1 MHPLAL
7 ALLAS
12 TSALAADSL
21 YFDGPEVVK
30 LDWNTAC
37 PRSADFNGDGL
48 TDIVVINQDRARIEF
63 LLQRKDGI
71 CPGEPERSSR
81 TDRWNPILEVSRLD
95 KQPLVIGHSAFAL
108 TVGDWNGDKR
118 PDIAFITDEDKLILR
133 TQGTKAGDWTQKKE
147 FMLDSTAE
155 DTESLISPDLDADGR
170 ADLALL
176 TNTRLMIWLQGK
188 EGWAESKS
196 YVLGQPGCGGLR
208 TGDLN
213 GDGKADLFYTAPD
226 ADAVLVRLQQ
236 DAFSFGEEWR
246 LETETSRCWAHPM
259 KLGKDA
265 KAIGLAY
272 IHDTTGMI
280 EVAKLATG
288 EVEPNADRA
297 TSIRYAMPASDAK
310 GGAVAFGDLN
320 GDGIDDVVLTEA
332 KNARLWFFAGG
343 KDGSFRE
350 GREFPALSGIETITI
365 ADVDGDSKVE
375 LIVLSP
381 GEKSI
386 GLARW
391 QKDRLAY
398 PEVIYQSTD
407 TLLTLTTGNVTGDKT
422 TAILALAEVKS
433 KVSLVSLKWS
443 AADKKFTPS
452 TQELISSPSKPNAIR
467 VVDANQD
474 GRGDLA
480 LFSTLVPMQILLSQ
494 TNAKAP
500 FKRAEGLP
508 DSLVNKLTPVALTAA
523 DVNGDDKAEII
534 VAKDQL
540 ARAFLVGADG
550 KAVTVE
556 QFNAPDSSSQLS
568 AVFVTKT
575 AEGKARV
582 LLADSAQKK
591 LHEMSSGTDGVF
603 RATHTHA
610 LSSLSAEQLHLLGD
624 KLLVIGKTSFDL
636 TPLSGSALRLETIV
650 SFDSELKDTKPSDL
664 IPAAFSGLGTD
675 DLVLVDFNASR
686 VLEFFQPTEKTPA
699 EWQSAMYFRIF
710 ETDPH
715 FRGKSGR
722 ENEPHDYTALDLN
735 ADGKLDLA
743 LLVHDRLLIYVR
755 K

>member
-1 MHPLAL
+1 MRSLAL
-7 ALLAS
+7 VLLAT

-48 TDIVVINQDRARIEF
+48 ADIVVINQDRARLEF
-63 LLQRKDGI
+63 LLQRKDGLR
-71 CPGEPERSSR
+71 PGEPERSSR
-81 TDRWNPILEVSRLD
+81 TDRWNPILEVSRFD

-118 PDIAFITDEDKLILR
+118 PDIAFVTDEEKLILR
-133 TQGTKAGDWTQKKE
+133 TQGAKAGDWTQKKE
-147 FMLDSTAE
+147 FILDSTAD
-155 DTESLISPDLDADGR
+155 DTESLISPDLNADGK

-176 TNTRLMIWLQGK
+176 TNTRLMIWQQAK
-188 EGWAESKS
+188 DGWTEPKS

-213 GDGKADLFYTAPD
+213 GDGKADLFYTSPD

-236 DAFSFGEEWR
+236 DAASFGEEWR

-265 KAIGLAY
+265 KATCLAY

-288 EVEPNADRA
+288 EVEPNADRSA
-297 TSIRYAMPASDAK
+297 SIRYAMPASDAK

-320 GDGIDDVVLTEA
+320 GDGISDVVLTEA

-365 ADVDGDSKVE
+365 ADVDGDSKAE

-398 PEVIYQSTD
+398 PEVVYQSTD
-407 TLLTLTTGNVTGDKT
+407 TLLTLTTGNVTSDKT
-422 TAILALAEVKS
+422 AAILALAEVKS
-433 KVSLVSLKWS
+433 KVSLISLKWS
-443 AADKKFTPS
+443 ATDKKFTPT
-452 TQELISSPSKPNAIR
+452 TQELPSSPSKPNAVR

-480 LFSTLVPMQILLSQ
+480 LFSTLAPMQLLISQ
-494 TNAKAP
+494 TDAKVP

-508 DSLVNKLTPVALTAA
+508 DSLVNKLTPIALTAA

-540 ARAFLVGADG
+540 ARAFRVGADG

-568 AVFVTKT
+568 AVLVTKVD
-575 AEGKARV
+575 GKMRV

-591 LHEMSSGTDGVF
+591 LHEMSPGTDGVF
-603 RATHTHA
+603 RAAHTHA
-610 LSSLSAEQLHLLGD
+610 LSSLTADQLHLLGD

-664 IPAAFSGLGTD
+664 IPASFSGLGTD
-675 DLVLVDFNASR
+675 DLALVDFSASR

-699 EWQSAMYFRIF
+699 EWQSAMYFRVF

-743 LLVHDRLLIYVR
+743 LLVHDRLLIYLR